1 MDVSLLLYI
10 LTFCMYFL
18 LEDVQEFE
26 KSVLGRSSRSRSAK
40 VADDDSEKD
49 KGTDSEEDK
58 DEDEDEAPRKRPVS
72 PTMSSIV
79 AL

>member
-1 MDVSLLLYI
+1 
-10 LTFCMYFL
+10 MYFL

-40 VADDDSEKD
+40 EVADDDSEKD

-72 PTMSSIV
+72 PTMSSFV